1 MVVADEQSSSA
12 SLAHQKKINPNS
24 VAEISPFGFFS
35 SSAFL
40 RVVGCLLNRWVNC
53 SNLFVCWCQ
62 VERGIDLVY
71 GGGSIGLMGLVSHAV
86 HDGGRHVIG

>member
-1 MVVADEQSSSA
+1 MLLLLTSELLD
-12 SLAHQKKINPNS
+12 
-24 VAEISPFGFFS
+24 
-35 SSAFL
+35 FL
-40 RVVGCLLNRWVNC
+40 V
-53 SNLFVCWCQ
+53 CQ